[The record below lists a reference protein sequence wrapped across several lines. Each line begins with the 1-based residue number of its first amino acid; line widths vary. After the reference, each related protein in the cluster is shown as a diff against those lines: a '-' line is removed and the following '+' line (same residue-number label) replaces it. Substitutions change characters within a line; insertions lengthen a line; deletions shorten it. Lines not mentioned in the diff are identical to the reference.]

1 MSDNPLSAVLS
12 NKVNIGGRE
21 IPVVVVGG
29 GIGLLAAVAALVSR
43 RNSPQVTPSEVTPAD
58 QGQSFADQFTTFSQ
72 GISQQVNTSLAEQSA
87 YFASQ
92 FASFQSG
99 FQGQL
104 ASQQAGTTAE
114 INNLRNSTGQSIQT
128 ITTNVNNIQ
137 SGYAALNQRV
147 AAVEQKAAK
156 VDTLTTVVRNMARWF
171 YAVPNLIS
179 VGNTYPVNSQEWQ
192 TAAGQAMSGITNT
205 VGPIGG
211 LGTLVQ

>member
-12 NKVNIGGRE
+12 NKVKIGGRE

-29 GIGLLAAVAALVSR
+29 GIGLVAAVAALVSR
-43 RNSPQVTPSEVTPAD
+43 RNSPQVAASEVTPAD

-87 YFASQ
+87 AVASQ
-92 FASFQSG
+92 FSSFQAG
-99 FQGQL
+99 FQSQL
-104 ASQQAGTTAE
+104 ASQQAGTSAS
-114 INNLRNSTGQSIQT
+114 LAT

-171 YAVPNLIS
+171 YAVPNVIS
-179 VGNTYPVNSQEWQ
+179 LANTYGIPSDGWT
-192 TAAGQAMSGITNT
+192 TAAGQVMTGITNT
-205 VGPIGG
+205 VAPIGG
-211 LGTLVQ
+211 LGTIVP

>member
-12 NKVNIGGRE
+12 NKVKIGGRE

-29 GIGLLAAVAALVSR
+29 GIGIVAAVAALVSR
-43 RNSPQVTPSEVTPAD
+43 RNSPQVAAAEVTPAD

-72 GISQQVNTSLAEQSA
+72 GISQQVSSSLAEQSA
-87 YFASQ
+87 SFASQ
-92 FASFQSG
+92 FASFQAG

-171 YAVPNLIS
+171 YAVPNVIS
-179 VGNTYPVNSQEWQ
+179 LANTYGIPSEGWT
-192 TAAGQAMSGITNT
+192 TAAGQVMTGITNT
-205 VGPIGG
+205 VAPIGG
-211 LGTLVQ
+211 LGTIVP

>member
-12 NKVNIGGRE
+12 NKVKIGGRE

-29 GIGLLAAVAALVSR
+29 GIGLVAAVAALVSR
-43 RNSPQVTPSEVTPAD
+43 RNSPQVAAAEVTPSD

-87 YFASQ
+87 AVASQ
-92 FASFQSG
+92 FSSFQAG
-99 FQGQL
+99 FQSQL
-104 ASQQAGTTAE
+104 ASQQAGTSAS
-114 INNLRNSTGQSIQT
+114 LAT

-171 YAVPNLIS
+171 YAVPNVIS
-179 VGNTYPVNSQEWQ
+179 LANTYGIPSEGWT
-192 TAAGQAMSGITNT
+192 TAAGQVMTGITNT
-205 VGPIGG
+205 VAPIGG
-211 LGTLVQ
+211 LGTIVP